1 MRATEFRCKGH
12 HFRVEESF
20 CGDTPNNNV
29 WVLNDSK
36 TRWEWR
42 LLTNYDYDH
51 LVRRL
56 KRVGI
61 TYFND

>member
-29 WVLNDSK
+29 WVLNK
-36 TRWEWR
+36 TKTNWDWK
-42 LLTNYDYDH
+42 LLTNYDYDQ

-61 TYFND
+61 DYFKD

>member
-42 LLTNYDYDH
+42 LLTNYDYDY

-61 TYFND
+61 AYFND

>member
-29 WVLNDSK
+29 WILNDSK
-36 TRWEWR
+36 TRWVWR

-61 TYFND
+61 EYFND

>member
-29 WVLNDSK
+29 WVLNRAK
-36 TRWEWR
+36 TNWDWK
-42 LLTNYDYDH
+42 LLTNYDYDQ

-61 TYFND
+61 DYFKD

>member
-20 CGDTPNNNV
+20 SGDTPNNNV
-29 WVLNDSK
+29 WVLNKAK
-36 TRWEWR
+36 TNWDWR

-61 TYFND
+61 DYFRD